1 MAVTTNYFRP
11 EVLNKIRRLELRA
24 RHVVE
29 GFLSGLHQS
38 PYKGFSVE
46 FADHRAYVP
55 GDDLRH
61 IDWRVYAKADRLFIK
76 EYEVETNLRTYLLLD
91 ASGSMRYP
99 EHESGDARMT
109 KWTYA
114 ATLAASLAYLLV
126 HQQDGAGLILFD
138 NEIRAQLPVSSNRA
152 NLQRLVE
159 AIAQHEPQQST
170 DTRTLFRYLGEQLPQ
185 RSMVIIIS
193 DLLTEPA
200 DIIEGLQRLRFGH
213 HDVLVLHVLDHDE
226 IEFPFTDRTLF
237 EGLEEIGLEVMT
249 DPQALRTAYRARVQ
263 EFVSRIRGA
272 CLNQRIDYALI
283 STRDPLDVAL
293 TRFLAGRMGRT
304 RSRA

>member
-1 MAVTTNYFRP
+1 MPATTSYFHP

-99 EHESGDARMT
+99 EHDSARRMN

-126 HQQDGAGLILFD
+126 HQQDGAGLVLFD
-138 NEIRAQLPVSSNRA
+138 SEVRAQLPVSSNRTS
-152 NLQRLVE
+152 LHRMVE
-159 AIAQHEPQQST
+159 LIERTEPAKAT
-170 DTRTLFRYLGEQLPQ
+170 DTKVLFRYLAGHIPR
-185 RSMVIIIS
+185 RSMVVIIS
-193 DLLTEPA
+193 DLLTNPA
-200 DIIEGLQRLRFGH
+200 DIIEGLARFRFCR

-226 IEFPFTDRTLF
+226 IEFPFADRTLF
-237 EGLEEIGLEVMT
+237 EGLEEANLEVLT

-263 EFVSRIRGA
+263 EFIGHVRGA
-272 CLNQRIDYALI
+272 CLNQQIDYALI
-283 STRDPLDVAL
+283 STADPIDAAL
-293 TRFLAGRMGRT
+293 TRFLADRMRWT

>member
-1 MAVTTNYFRP
+1 MADTTSYFHP
-11 EVLNKIRRLELRA
+11 EVLNKIHRLELRA

-29 GFLSGLHQS
+29 GFLSGLHES

-76 EYEVETNLRTYLLLD
+76 EYEVETNLRTHILLD
-91 ASGSMRYP
+91 ASASMRYP
-99 EHESGDARMT
+99 EHAGNGRMN

-126 HQQDGAGLILFD
+126 HQQDGAGLLLFD
-138 NEIRAQLPVSSNRA
+138 SEVRAQLPVSSNRV
-152 NLQRLVE
+152 NLHRMVE
-159 AIAQHEPQQST
+159 LIERHQPERAT
-170 DTRTLFRYLGEQLPQ
+170 DTKVLFRYLAGHFPR
-185 RSMVIIIS
+185 RSMVVIIS
-193 DLLTEPA
+193 DLLTDVDA
-200 DIIEGLQRLRFGH
+200 IVEGLQRFRFGR

-237 EGLEEIGLEVMT
+237 EGLEEAGLEVLT
-249 DPQALRTAYRARVQ
+249 DPQALRSAYRERVQ
-263 EFVSRIRGA
+263 AFITQVRAA
-272 CLNQRIDYALI
+272 CLNQQIDYALI
-283 STRDPLDVAL
+283 STIDPLDVAL
-293 TRFLAGRMGRT
+293 VRFLADRMRWT